1 MCSNVP
7 KSTRALIVQELK
19 VPRKPLYHD
28 ATLIERPLSPP
39 KPGEVLVK
47 IGAVGFNHKDVWIR
61 MGQYPNIAIGAV
73 FGGDGAGTVIAS
85 GTPNDPLL
93 NTRVFLTPTRGWEK
107 DPQKPE
113 SRFGILGGGAYPPLG
128 TFAEYVVVERDQVIP
143 TPEHLDDVHM
153 AAWPIGGV
161 TAWRAVAVNAQVQK
175 GQNVLIT
182 GIGGGVALLA
192 MQICLAKGAN
202 VYVTSGNQ
210 VKIDKAISLGAKGG
224 ANYKDKD
231 WPEQIGALLRREKK
245 DAMLDAIID
254 SAGGDIMG
262 QAGKILK
269 QGGRVV
275 CYGMTA
281 SPKITLTMRQV
292 LANQQLLGS
301 TMGSHQDLKDATD
314 FLAKHRI
321 VPIVSHVLN
330 GLESADEGFEL
341 IKRGDQ
347 FGKVVI
353 KLRQGDVKAK
363 L

>member
-1 MCSNVP
+1 MSKLP
-7 KSTRALIVQELK
+7 TSTKALIIREADAS
-19 VPRKPLYHD
+19 RDPLYHD
-28 ATLIERPLSPP
+28 ATIVERPLSPP
-39 KPGEVLVK
+39 EPGQVVVK
-47 IGAVGFNHKDVWIR
+47 IGAVGFNHKDVWQR
-61 MGQYPNIAIGAV
+61 MGLYPGIDFGAV

-85 GTPNDPLL
+85 GTPEDPLL
-93 NTRVFLTPTRGWEK
+93 NTRVFLNPTRGWEN
-107 DPQKPE
+107 DPNAPE
-113 SRFGILGGGAYPPLG
+113 SIFGILGGGFFPPLG

-153 AAWPIGGV
+153 AAWPVGGV
-161 TAWRAVAVNAQVQK
+161 TAWRAVSVNAQVQK
-175 GQNVLIT
+175 GQNILIT

-202 VYVTSGNQ
+202 VYVTSGGPE
-210 VKIDKAISLGAKGG
+210 KIKKAISLGAKGG
-224 ANYKDKD
+224 AIYKHKN
-231 WPEQIGALLRREKK
+231 WPAQIGALVGKGE
-245 DAMLDAIID
+245 MIDAIID

-301 TMGSHQDLKDATD
+301 TMGSHQDMKDATD
-314 FLAKHRI
+314 FLAIHRI
-321 VPIVSHVLN
+321 VPVVSHVLM
-330 GLESADEGFEL
+330 GLEAAEEGFDL

-353 KLRQGDVKAK
+353 KLRQRNPSTQDAK

>member
-1 MCSNVP
+1 MSP
-7 KSTRALIVQELK
+7 KLPATTRALVVQESK

-28 ATLIERPLSPP
+28 AALVELPLAQPQ
-39 KPGEVLVK
+39 PGEVVVK
-47 IGAVGFNHKDVWIR
+47 IAAVGFNHKDVWIR
-61 MGQYPNIAIGAV
+61 MGQYPAIAIGAV

-93 NTRVFLTPTRGWEK
+93 GTRVFLTPSRGWEK
-107 DPQKPE
+107 DPQGPE
-113 SRFGILGGGAYPPLG
+113 STFGILGG
-128 TFAEYVVVERDQVIP
+128 TFSEYIVVERDQVVP
-143 TPEHLDDVHM
+143 TPEHLDDVHV

-161 TAWRAVAVNAQVQK
+161 TAWRAVAVNAQVQE

-182 GIGGGVALLA
+182 
-192 MQICLAKGAN
+192 AKGAN
-202 VYVTSGNQ
+202 VYVTSGSA
-210 VKIDKAISLGAKGG
+210 DKLARA
-224 ANYKDKD
+224 Y
-231 WPEQIGALLRREKK
+231 PRRERRATTKTVSMIDVCDKSTTTIHHDTSIYQRMAGSVGSLLNKK
-245 DAMLDAIID
+245 GAMLDAIID

-301 TMGSHQDLKDATD
+301 TMGSHQDLQDATAFID
-314 FLAKHRI
+314 KHRI
-321 VPIVSHVLN
+321 VPIVSHVLD
-330 GLESADEGFEL
+330 GLESADAGFDL

-353 KLRQGDVKAK
+353 KLRASSSPVQAAK